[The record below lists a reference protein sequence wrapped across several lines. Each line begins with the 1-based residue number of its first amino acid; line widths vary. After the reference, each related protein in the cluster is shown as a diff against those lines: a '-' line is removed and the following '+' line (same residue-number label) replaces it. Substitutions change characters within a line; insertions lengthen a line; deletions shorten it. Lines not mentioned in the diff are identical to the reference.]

1 MPVANVFSNYFANL
15 AGGINGA
22 RLRYVAV
29 PFIIC
34 AFTQTTAFAVEGN
47 RALAPVTIVAPL
59 ANNATTATATATIP
73 ATPVATTVPA
83 SASPLQQPHKMRT
96 TITVSEPKFPIGN
109 KFSRTV
115 QTVTGVNFFTQL
127 VAGMIASRV
136 VEKKVGGHVKVKV
149 KVYSLTD
156 LFAGKV
162 KSVSIKGRGCT
173 LKDVPL
179 GTVLLV
185 SNDPIWFDWHRRDG
199 KVTGLSYPFTMRV
212 TGDLGQQE
220 VCKALST
227 ESLANSL
234 RGLKLDVPG
243 LGEQRLQVLQPR
255 VALGD
260 RRIQIDARLITRGA
274 SPDTGVD
281 LTISAVPVLDGSKIF
296 LREMRVSSPDIIDP
310 EHFAKFVEDLF
321 NPIVDFGKFDRADH
335 AFRLTSFV
343 VERDRVN
350 ASGNLLLVPR
360 SVGSVKNAAAITLPR

>member
-1 MPVANVFSNYFANL
+1 
-15 AGGINGA
+15 
-22 RLRYVAV
+22 
-29 PFIIC
+29 
-34 AFTQTTAFAVEGN
+34 
-47 RALAPVTIVAPL
+47 
-59 ANNATTATATATIP
+59 
-73 ATPVATTVPA
+73 
-83 SASPLQQPHKMRT
+83 
-96 TITVSEPKFPIGN
+96 
-109 KFSRTV
+109 
-115 QTVTGVNFFTQL
+115 
-127 VAGMIASRV
+127 
-136 VEKKVGGHVKVKV
+136 
-149 KVYSLTD
+149 
-156 LFAGKV
+156 
-162 KSVSIKGRGCT
+162 
-173 LKDVPL
+173 
-179 GTVLLV
+179 
-185 SNDPIWFDWHRRDG
+185 
-199 KVTGLSYPFTMRV
+199 
-212 TGDLGQQE
+212 
-220 VCKALST
+220 
-227 ESLANSL
+227 
-234 RGLKLDVPG
+234 LKLDVPG